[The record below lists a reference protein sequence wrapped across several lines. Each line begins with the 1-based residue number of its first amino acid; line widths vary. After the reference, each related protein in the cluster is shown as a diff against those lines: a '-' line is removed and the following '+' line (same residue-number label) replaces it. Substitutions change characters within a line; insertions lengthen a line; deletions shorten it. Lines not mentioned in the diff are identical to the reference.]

1 MDRRPTAQTLE
12 RVTATVRHR
21 VRRCGVVA
29 VVAAMSVLGGCAV
42 KTESISDGE
51 RDRQARIDVSNLYA
65 NQPVV
70 GDQLTLEEAMVRAVR
85 LNVDQRV
92 RRLEEAIALGR
103 VDLARAGMLPGI
115 TASAGY
121 HTRSNDAGG
130 RSQSLLSGE
139 QSLEPS
145 TSMERSRDT
154 SDLQVVWNVLDF
166 GVSYV
171 AAKQRQDQ
179 ARISVQR
186 RRQAESALMSDVA
199 EAFHAAWLSDQY
211 SPVLQQL
218 GDRVDEQI
226 ARYDGLIDDGV
237 AKQESYRRQHQMLE
251 VRTRIR
257 TMMKRFVASKIEL
270 LQLINAPLDSN
281 VVLADPRRSPPATEQ
296 LAPLDILERMALRK
310 RPELF
315 DADYRH
321 RISLMESR
329 KAVLRM
335 FPGLEFTTGRSSDS
349 NRFLYNGSW
358 RQSGLRLG
366 WNLVNIGANIAEKR
380 IATAETDLA
389 QIKRES
395 ITLGIL
401 AQLRIAVAKFQLAG
415 EELDDRKR
423 LKDVLMGLQNT
434 VSKVPEAVTAFE
446 LLKTNASAVMA
457 AVQTDL
463 AWIDLEL
470 SRLAI
475 LSSIGVDLVPE
486 SDLEILP
493 EVQAR
498 QLQTRMDE
506 LLSTYFGIRYE

>member
-1 MDRRPTAQTLE
+1 MDSRPTVNASRRFGE
-12 RVTATVRHR
+12 GRHVKSCR
-21 VRRCGVVA
+21 GVV
-29 VVAAMSVLGGCAV
+29 VLATFMLTVLSGCAV
-42 KTESISDGE
+42 KTDSISDGD
-51 RDRQARIDVSNLYA
+51 RDRQARIDVANIYA
-65 NQPVV
+65 NQPTL
-70 GDQLTLEEAMVRAVR
+70 GDELSLEEAMVRAVR

-92 RRLEEAIALGR
+92 RRFEEAISLGR
-103 VDLARAGMLPGI
+103 VDLARAGMIPGI

-154 SDLQVVWNVLDF
+154 TDLQIVWNVLDF

-179 ARISVQR
+179 VRIAKQR
-186 RRQAESALMSDVA
+186 RRQAESALLSDVA
-199 EAFHAAWLSDQY
+199 EAYHATWLSDQY

-218 GDRVDEQI
+218 ADRVDEQI

-257 TMMKRFVASKIEL
+257 TMMKRFVASRIEL
-270 LQLINAPLDSN
+270 MQLINAPLDSSAM
-281 VVLADPRRSPPATEQ
+281 LADPRRSPAVTEQ
-296 LAPLDILERMALRK
+296 LAPIDILERMALRK

-321 RISLMESR
+321 RINLLESR

-335 FPGLEFTTGRSSDS
+335 FPGLEFTTGRSGDS
-349 NRFLYNGSW
+349 NRFLFNSSW
-358 RQSGLRLG
+358 RQNGLRLG

-380 IATAETDLA
+380 LASAETDLA
-389 QIKRES
+389 QLKRES
-395 ITLGIL
+395 VTLGVL
-401 AQLRIAVAKFQLAG
+401 AQLRIAIAKFHLAA
-415 EELDDRKR
+415 EELHDRTR

-434 VSKVPEAVTAFE
+434 VSKVPETVTAYD
-446 LLKTNASAVMA
+446 LLKTNASA
-457 AVQTDL
+457 
-463 AWIDLEL
+463 
-470 SRLAI
+470 R
-475 LSSIGVDLVPE
+475 DLVFH
-486 SDLEILP
+486 
-493 EVQAR
+493 R
-498 QLQTRMDE
+498 R
-506 LLSTYFGIRYE
+506 